1 MAPQVIS
8 IHEALQRLHA
18 NPAFDAGSAYVRT
31 KLYCEAITLAGL
43 KIPYWGAIR
52 EEIGKG
58 SATDINRGI
67 RDFRS
72 EHAAKLATRPTVP
85 PDVPESLA
93 EPLLAL
99 WRVALAEAAAT
110 FDEERRSWLA
120 DIEQAEAAAQAA
132 TQARDD
138 LQAAL
143 DIANHAVAQGREALG
158 DARGQL
164 TKAQSLAGD
173 LQQQLAQQE
182 TALRRAA
189 DESRAERE
197 AANQER
203 AGILAREDEA
213 RRSFLLQI
221 DKARSDAAARIAEV
235 ENQREKLQLDLQQ
248 ARARTD
254 TLLEDNRALAA
265 QRDDLSRQLAVLAKQ
280 SAGPKAVPTAR
291 DRLQARKARRR

>member
-1 MAPQVIS
+1 MAPQAIS
-8 IHEALQRLHA
+8 IHEALQRLRA

-31 KLYCEAITLAGL
+31 KLYCEAITLAGM

-67 RDFRS
+67 RDFRA
-72 EHAAKLATRPTVP
+72 EHAAMLATRPTVP

-99 WRVALAEAAAT
+99 WQVALAEAT
-110 FDEERRSWLA
+110 EIFDEERRSWLA
-120 DIEQAEAAAQAA
+120 DIERAEATTQAA

-138 LQAAL
+138 LQATL
-143 DIANHAVAQGREALG
+143 DLANHAVAQGRDAL
-158 DARGQL
+158 AASREQL

-173 LQQQLAQQE
+173 LQQQLAQQD

-189 DESRAERE
+189 EDSRAERE
-197 AANQER
+197 AASQER
-203 AGILAREDEA
+203 AAILAREDEA

-221 DKARSDAAARIAEV
+221 DKTRSDAAARLAEA
-235 ENQREKLQLDLQQ
+235 ESRRGKLQIELEQ

-254 TLLEDNRALAA
+254 ALQEENRALAA
-265 QRDDLSRQLAVLAKQ
+265 QRDDLRRQLAALARQ
-280 SAGPKAVPTAR
+280 SAGPKAPPNVR